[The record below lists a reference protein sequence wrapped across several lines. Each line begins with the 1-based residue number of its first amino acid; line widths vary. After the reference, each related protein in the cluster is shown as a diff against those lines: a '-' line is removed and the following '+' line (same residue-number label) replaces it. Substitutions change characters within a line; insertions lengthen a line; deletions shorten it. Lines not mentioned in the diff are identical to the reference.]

1 MSNLQKRIALIV
13 LIAALLGVGFYSGLR
28 FEKLRS
34 DNSAEKIATEII
46 NKNAGQPSSVDFSLF
61 WTVLDKLE
69 EKFVDQ
75 GKLTDKRKLVY
86 GAIEGMVNAAD
97 DPYTV
102 FLEPVESKKFEEQIQ
117 GSFGGVGIEL
127 GIRKNLLTV
136 ITPIKNTP
144 AEKAGI
150 LAGDIITKIDDKDAT
165 NLKIDEAVSQIRGK
179 KGTSVKLTL
188 QRNGTKEPKDFVLV
202 RDEIKIPTV
211 EWKLLDD
218 QIAYL
223 QLFTFNRNTDADFS
237 RIVKEILASK
247 ADRIILDLRNNP
259 GGILDS
265 AVNLASWFLDPNQTV
280 VTEKFYDGTQTS
292 LQTSKIAELKKY
304 PLVILI
310 NKGSASASEILA
322 GALRDHRGVKIV
334 GETSFGKG
342 SVQELVEFPT
352 EAGKATLKVTIAKW
366 FTPGGVSINDNG
378 IKPDI
383 EVKRTEEDVTNDKDP
398 QLDKAKEIIK

>member
-1 MSNLQKRIALIV
+1 MVIASLIV
-13 LIAALLGVGFYSGLR
+13 SLLGVGFYSGLR
-28 FEKLRS
+28 FERLKS
-34 DNSAEKIATEII
+34 DHSVEQIATDII

-75 GKLTDKRKLVY
+75 DKLVNKRKLVY
-86 GAIEGMVNAAD
+86 GAIEGMVKAAG

-102 FLEPVESKKFEEQIQ
+102 FLEPVESKKFEEQIL
-117 GSFGGVGIEL
+117 GSFGGVGIEI

-136 ITPIKNTP
+136 ITPLKNTP

-150 LAGDIITKIDDKDAT
+150 LAGDVIVKIDDKEAVS
-165 NLKIDEAVSQIRGK
+165 LKIDEAVTLIRGK
-179 KGTSVKLTL
+179 KGTSVKLAI
-188 QRNGTKEPKDFVLV
+188 QRNGAKETKDFALV

-218 QIAYL
+218 KIAYL

-237 RIVKEILASK
+237 RLAKEILASK

-292 LQTSKIAELKKY
+292 LQTAKVAELKKY
-304 PLVILI
+304 PMVIII

-322 GALRDHRGVKIV
+322 GALRDHRGIKIV

-342 SVQELVEFPT
+342 SVQELAEFPT
-352 EAGKATLKVTIAKW
+352 DAGKATLKVTIAKW
-366 FTPGGVSINDNG
+366 YTPAGISINDNG

-383 EVKRTEEDVTNDKDP
+383 EIKRTEEDITNDKDP
-398 QLDKAKEIIK
+398 QLDKAKEIIR